1 MNFNTQDKNILIR
14 RIFAHFRD
22 RSEKDK
28 PLYEYESILIG
39 IIKCNTQFSSTDDE
53 IIRNE
58 INEKFY
64 CQLFTKLK
72 HNDQTVYELNSCYQ
86 IRRALAEKI
95 ITEDDCDTGCKI
107 WENQKKLNASLCHSK
122 KILKLSIDSIT
133 DLPLPK
139 AVWNYDSSQFS
150 SNLSFQSAI
159 RIVDRF
165 IHHPIMKKL
174 FVPFSVQ
181 TPLYEYK
188 EPTQQLLDVVTKQLE
203 KPPTIVVL
211 TDAAIKR
218 HVGSKAYGMFK
229 CVKND
234 HNSNTIYLNSKLVE
248 HAEEN
253 MTVERTKNLAVLLAI
268 KILHEM
274 VHWLFYHLVGKLHGN
289 MDTPATPTQRAES
302 GNGFEILVTNFIM
315 EHEEDTATFRV
326 NHLIG
331 HSYDFFFNIPNSWRD
346 QLLSNYYWTNQIID
360 ETAFWIHPEIC
371 GLRCWV
377 LNNNKSSVFFQLK
390 SCYVS
395 ENQAVIDV
403 EPITFVLNTTSSDDD
418 DDDDD
423 RKCRVFHQKNSCKV
437 K

>member
-39 IIKCNTQFSSTDDE
+39 IIKCNTQFSSTDNE

-107 WENQKKLNASLCHSK
+107 WENQKKLNASLRHSK

-139 AVWNYDSSQFS
+139 AVWNYDSSQFG

-188 EPTQQLLDVVTKQLE
+188 EPTQQLLDVVIKQLE

-253 MTVERTKNLAVLLAI
+253 MTVERTKNFAVLLAI

-274 VHWLFYHLVGKLHGN
+274 VHWLFYHLVGKLNGN
-289 MDTPATPTQRAES
+289 MDIPATPTQRAES

-315 EHEEDTATFRV
+315 EMKKTPQHFGY
-326 NHLIG
+326 LK
-331 HSYDFFFNIPNSWRD
+331 SY
-346 QLLSNYYWTNQIID
+346 QIID

-371 GLRCWV
+371 GLRCWG